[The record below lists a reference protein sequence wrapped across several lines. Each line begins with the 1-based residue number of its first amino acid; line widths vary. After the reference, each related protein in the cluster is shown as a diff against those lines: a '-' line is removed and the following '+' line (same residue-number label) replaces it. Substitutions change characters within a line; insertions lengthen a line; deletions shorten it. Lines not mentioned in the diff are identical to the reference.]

1 MSTNRER
8 PAEPIAKIG
17 PRREIPRSLT
27 TNSGGPLR
35 NTRLFTL
42 ALALGAAAPIVAQ
55 VSETTESIGYGETIS
70 NSLTQDDAKLSDNTY
85 YKAYVFLGAAGDTI
99 TVHLSSPD
107 FNAQLIVSDSADTVI
122 GSDDNSGGSCNSYVT
137 AVLPHGGRYAI
148 FANTAGVGELGRFQL
163 TLQQGVQ
170 PPGGGTPCRGFLDHR
185 GTIWIGGAVEG
196 TLGEGSAIIGKNEYF
211 DIWLLPQT
219 EGQTFTAD
227 LVSDD
232 FDAVLMLYR
241 GFTELVTLNDDG
253 AGGCNSRVVYAPPDM
268 RPYRLI
274 VRSRGER
281 QGGSYILRV
290 APGAEPILTAPPCN
304 P

>member
-1 MSTNRER
+1 MR
-8 PAEPIAKIG
+8 I
-17 PRREIPRSLT
+17 
-27 TNSGGPLR
+27 
-35 NTRLFTL
+35 TRLFTL
-42 ALALGAAAPIVAQ
+42 ALALGVAAPIVAQ
-55 VSETTESIGYGETIS
+55 LSETIESIGYGETIS
-70 NSLTQDDAKLSDNTY
+70 NFLTQNDAQFSDNTHF
-85 YKAYVFLGAAGDTI
+85 KAYVFLGAAGDTI

-107 FNAQLIVSDSADTVI
+107 FNAQLIVSDSADNVI
-122 GSDDNSGGSCNSYVT
+122 GSDDNSGGSCNSYLT
-137 AVLPHGGRYAI
+137 AVLPRAGRYAI
-148 FANTAGVGELGRFQL
+148 FANTAGVGELGQFQL

-170 PPGGGTPCRGFLDHR
+170 PPESGAPCRGFLDHR

-196 TLGEGSAIIGKNEYF
+196 TLGEGSDIIGKNEYF

-227 LVSDD
+227 LISDD

-241 GFTELVTLNDDG
+241 GFTERVTFNDDG

-268 RPYRLI
+268 RPYRFI

-281 QGGSYILRV
+281 QGGSYILRIT
-290 APGAEPILTAPPCN
+290 PGAEPMLTAPPCS